1 LSDSPTKKLEYAQ
14 GMLFDFFKGIFPLD
28 RESREAAKQ
37 AFSERAFKRKGLL
50 LQEGDVCRFYTFV
63 ISGCFK
69 MYATDGNGVEHNL
82 QFACEG
88 EWIADFQS
96 FYDQR
101 PSKLYIEAVELSTVL
116 QIEHDDLLHLYIHYP
131 IFDRNFRIVIERKYI
146 ELQDRVLQNIS
157 YTAEERYPIFE
168 KQYPKLLQ
176 RLPGTQI
183 ASYLG
188 ITSEFLSKIKTKI
201 LRGGQ

>member
-1 LSDSPTKKLEYAQ
+1 
-14 GMLFDFFKGIFPLD
+14 
-28 RESREAAKQ
+28 
-37 AFSERAFKRKGLL
+37 
-50 LQEGDVCRFYTFV
+50 
-63 ISGCFK
+63 

>member
-1 LSDSPTKKLEYAQ
+1 
-14 GMLFDFFKGIFPLD
+14 MLISFFSSIFPLTK
-28 RESREAAKQ
+28 ESVVAAEQVFKQ
-37 AFSERAFKRKGLL
+37 RTFKRKGFL

-69 MYATDGNGVEHNL
+69 MYVVDQNGVEHNL
-82 QFACEG
+82 QFAVEN

-96 FYDQR
+96 FYDQK
-101 PSKLYIEAVELSTVL
+101 PSKMFIEAVEPATVL
-116 QIEHDDLLHLYIHYP
+116 QIEHKDLLYLYTHFP

-146 ELQDRVLQNIS
+146 ELQERVLHNIS
-157 YTAEERYPIFE
+157 FTADERYLAF
-168 KQYPKLLQ
+168 QQRYPALIQ

-188 ITSEFLSKIKTKI
+188 ITSEFLSKVKKKM
-201 LRGGQ
+201 LNKP